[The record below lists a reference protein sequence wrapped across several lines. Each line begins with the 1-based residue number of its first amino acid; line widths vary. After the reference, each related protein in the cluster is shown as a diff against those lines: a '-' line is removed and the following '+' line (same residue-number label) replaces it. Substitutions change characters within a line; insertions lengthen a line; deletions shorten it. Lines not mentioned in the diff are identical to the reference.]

1 MPLRIRLSAGR
12 LSSPVKETGG
22 ASPQLKEN
30 FLGCDLDRRVK
41 IVLALISD
49 ELHQGSALDEASSI
63 TNISPSRLRH
73 IFKQE
78 TGLSPIQYIRQL
90 RMCKAK
96 ELLETTYLN
105 IKQIMIRVGVND
117 ESHFVRDFKKV
128 YGLSP
133 TQYRARY
140 VDNDHNSE
148 SQPPLVAGSANQ

>member
-1 MPLRIRLSAGR
+1 MKIALTLIGENLHR
-12 LSSPVKETGG
+12 G
-22 ASPQLKEN
+22 A
-30 FLGCDLDRRVK
+30 V
-41 IVLALISD
+41 
-49 ELHQGSALDEASSI
+49 LDEASSI
-63 TNISPSRLRH
+63 ANISSSRLRH

-78 TGLSPIQYIRQL
+78 MGISPVQYLRRL

-133 TQYRARY
+133 TQYRARF
-140 VDNDHNSE
+140 VGNDSDKD
-148 SQPPLVAGSANQ
+148 SQNTLAAASANE